1 MSDLYPDEE
10 HQRVEDP
17 QRDDDRQ
24 LLSIAKDGDA
34 EAFGILYERYADRVF
49 RYLFAHV
56 DNRLDAEDITED
68 VFLRVWRSLPNYR
81 EQGVPFLAFLFRIAR
96 NALIDHY
103 RRSGQVKGQVSIED
117 LSLRDH
123 NPGPGESALSSL
135 ERDELRLSLEQL
147 REDYR
152 TVLVLR
158 FLSELSPEETAQVM
172 GRSPGAVRV
181 LQHRALAS
189 LRTMLDGNLR

>member
-1 MSDLYPDEE
+1 MSNYPT
-10 HQRVEDP
+10 VEDT
-17 QRDDDRQ
+17 Q
-24 LLSIAKDGDA
+24 LLQLSRQGDA
-34 EAFGILYERYADRVF
+34 EAFGRLYELYADRVF
-49 RYLFAHV
+49 RFLFAHV
-56 DNRLDAEDITED
+56 DNRFDAEDLTED

-103 RRSGQVKGQVSIED
+103 RRSNPVKGQVSIED
-117 LSLRDH
+117 ISLQDH
-123 NPGPGESALSSL
+123 NPGPSESAVFSF
-135 ERDELRLSLEQL
+135 EREELRLTLEQL

-181 LQHRALAS
+181 LQHRALAA
-189 LRTMLDGNLR
+189 LRSMLDG